1 MMASKF
7 RFESLLKVRE
17 NERNEKKNAFLEAQ
31 AAVQKIQERI
41 RQYKIELEANQETIR
56 AQRASSTTNA
66 EELRQQQRFHTLL
79 LDRLQKTTEELITLS
94 ELAEQKRNE
103 LNEAIKE
110 VKILQTLKEKTEE
123 RRLDDE
129 RRRSDKEA
137 DELTT
142 RQEALERQKKTRS

>member
-1 MMASKF
+1 MASKF

-41 RQYKIELEANQETIR
+41 RQYKEELEANQETIR